1 MKKRLN
7 WVFPLLFLE
16 DPNIKIKSMENITPI
31 SKEDMLDGI
40 CENGTKYQ

>member
-16 DPNIKIKSMENITPI
+16 DPNINIKSMENITPI
-31 SKEDMLDGI
+31 FKEDIPDGI
-40 CENGTKYQ
+40 CENGTKFQ